1 MTKRTHSHI
10 RTSLDTQCKRGYI
23 KEPLARLLCRLLS
36 WEPQDRPSSADALTD
51 EAWKPIKDQQQGEE
65 DSRKRKR
72 ADMMK
77 SGDKRVRVLSPDS
90 DE

>member
-1 MTKRTHSHI
+1 M
-10 RTSLDTQCKRGYI
+10 
-23 KEPLARLLCRLLS
+23 LS
-36 WEPQDRPSSADALTD
+36 WEPQDRPSAADALTD
-51 EAWKPIKDQQQGEE
+51 EVCKPIRDQQQDEE

-77 SGDKRVRVLSPDS
+77 SGDKRARVLSPDS